1 MSFDLNINN
10 YQKKELEEIFGLP
23 ENYDVA
29 VIELRENKLRDNIVS
44 DPSVTDIVRGQTLEF
59 LQKAKDNLVSS
70 IRNEIFNK
78 AKSMNIYNTD
88 TSLRPSQ
95 IISENSSQFIIE
107 RPATPFSQSF
117 PNEFY
122 PGTIN
127 PLKKRSIRQY
137 LNIDTRFRENYY
149 NTQSTN
155 FHLDLPIRFGNVLSL
170 QLSAF
175 EVATTY
181 YVISKQYGN
190 NFFWITV
197 VESSGTETK
206 AAIIIPDGN
215 YTPSDLLAYLN
226 NYVSATGPIGS
237 MEPVF
242 NNLVFTINIT
252 PASSG
257 SGQMII
263 GFISTSILVG
273 ATIILDFQANLQG
286 NPDVGTPL
294 PLKLGWHLGFRLG
307 IYEGNNTYVSEG
319 LVNLSGPKYF
329 YLVVDDYNNNVNN
342 NFYSAFTSSIL
353 NKNILARIS
362 YQDGSFINISE
373 NNLSLVTTART
384 YFGPV
389 DIQKLTIQLLDEF
402 GRIIDL
408 NNMDYSFCLTMQSVY
423 DL

>member
-44 DPSVTDIVRGQTLEF
+44 DPSVTDIVRSQTLEF

-70 IRNEIFNK
+70 IKNEIFNK
-78 AKSMNIYNTD
+78 AKTMNIYNTD

-95 IISENSSQFIIE
+95 ILSENGSQYIIE

-117 PNEFY
+117 PSEFY

-127 PLKKRSIRQY
+127 PLKKRSTRQY

-155 FHLDLPIRFGNVLSL
+155 FHLDLPVKFSNVLSL

-181 YVISKQYGN
+181 YVVSKQYGN
-190 NFFWITV
+190 NFFWITIIENNGV
-197 VESSGTETK
+197 ANR
-206 AAIIIPDGN
+206 AAIIVPDGN
-215 YTPSDLLAYLN
+215 YTPADLIAYLN
-226 NYVSATGPIGS
+226 NYVTTIIGGD
-237 MEPVF
+237 F
-242 NNLVFTINIT
+242 ANLVFTINIT
-252 PASSG
+252 PSSSG
-257 SGQMII
+257 SGQMVI
-263 GFISTSILVG
+263 GYNGTGTS
-273 ATIILDFQANLQG
+273 IILDFQANLQG
-286 NPDVGTPL
+286 NPDFGTPL
-294 PLKLGWHLGFRLG
+294 PLKFGWHLGFRLG
-307 IYEGNNTYVSEG
+307 IYEGNTNYVSEG
-319 LVNLSGPKYF
+319 LVNLTGPKYF

-342 NFYSAFTSSIL
+342 SFYSAFTSSIL

-373 NNLSLVTTART
+373 NNLSIVTTART

-389 DIQKLTIQLLDEF
+389 DIQKLNIQLLDEF
-402 GRIIDL
+402 GRVIDL

>member
-23 ENYDVA
+23 ENYDLA
-29 VIELRENKLRDNIVS
+29 TIELKENKLRENIVS
-44 DPSVTDIVRGQTLEF
+44 DPSVTDIVRQQTLEF
-59 LQKAKDNLVSS
+59 LQNAKNNLVSS

-88 TSLRPSQ
+88 TSLRASK
-95 IISENSSQFIIE
+95 ITSENNSQYIIE

-117 PNEFY
+117 PSEFY

-127 PLKKRSIRQY
+127 PLKKRSTRQY

-149 NTQSTN
+149 GTQSTN
-155 FHLDLPIRFGNVLSL
+155 FHLDLPVKFGNVLSL
-170 QLSAF
+170 QLSTF
-175 EVATTY
+175 EFATNY

-190 NFFWITV
+190 NFFWITI
-197 VESSGTETK
+197 VETTGENRE
-206 AAIIIPDGN
+206 AIIVPDGN
-215 YTPSDLLAYLN
+215 YTPADLVAYLN
-226 NYVSATGPIGS
+226 NYVATILGGA
-237 MEPVF
+237 F
-242 NNLVFTINIT
+242 ANLVFTINIT
-252 PASSG
+252 PTSSG
-257 SGQMII
+257 SGQMVI
-263 GFISTSILVG
+263 GFSAIPSPG

-294 PLKLGWHLGFRLG
+294 PLKFGWNIGFRLG
-307 IYEGNNTYVSEG
+307 IYENNNTYVSEG
-319 LVNLSGPKYF
+319 LVNLKGPKYF
-329 YLVVDDYNNNVNN
+329 YLVVDDFNNNVNN

-362 YQDGSFINISE
+362 YPNGVFSDVSE
-373 NNLSLVTTART
+373 NNLTLVTTPRQ

-402 GRIIDL
+402 GRIVDL

>member
-23 ENYDVA
+23 ENYDVGI
-29 VIELRENKLRDNIVS
+29 IELRENKLRDNIVS
-44 DPSVTDIVRGQTLEF
+44 DPSVTDIVREQTLEF

-78 AKSMNIYNTD
+78 AKSLNIYNTD
-88 TSLRPSQ
+88 TSLRASK
-95 IISENSSQFIIE
+95 ITSENSSQFIIE
-107 RPATPFSQSF
+107 RPTTPFSQSF

-122 PGTIN
+122 PGVIN

-155 FHLDLPIRFGNVLSL
+155 FHLDLPVKFGNVLSL

-175 EVATTY
+175 EVATNY
-181 YVISKQYGN
+181 YVVSKQYGN
-190 NFFWITV
+190 NFFWITI
-197 VESSGTETK
+197 VETTGETR
-206 AAIIIPDGN
+206 AAIIVPDGN
-215 YTPSDLLAYLN
+215 YKSADLLTYLN
-226 NYVSATGPIGS
+226 TYVTTTLGGS
-237 MEPVF
+237 F
-242 NNLVFTINIT
+242 ANLVFTINST
-252 PASSG
+252 TLSSG

-263 GFISTSILVG
+263 GFSTEPSPG
-273 ATIILDFQANLQG
+273 ATIVLDFQANLQG

-294 PLKLGWHLGFRLG
+294 PLKFGWHLGFRLG

-319 LVNLSGPKYF
+319 LVNLNGPKYF

-362 YQDGSFINISE
+362 YPNGTFTDVSE
-373 NNLSLVTTART
+373 NNLALVTTART

-402 GRIIDL
+402 GRIVDL
-408 NNMDYSFCLTMQSVY
+408 NNMDYSFCLTMQSAY
-423 DL
+423 DI

>member
-44 DPSVTDIVRGQTLEF
+44 DSSVTDTVRSQTLEF

-78 AKSMNIYNTD
+78 AKSLNIYNTD
-88 TSLRPSQ
+88 TSLRASK
-95 IISENSSQFIIE
+95 ITSENSSQFIIE
-107 RPATPFSQSF
+107 RPTTPFSQSF

-122 PGTIN
+122 PGVIN

-175 EVATTY
+175 EVATNY
-181 YVISKQYGN
+181 YVVSKQYGN
-190 NFFWITV
+190 NFFWITI
-197 VESSGTETK
+197 VETTGETR
-206 AAIIIPDGN
+206 AAIVVPDGN
-215 YTPSDLLAYLN
+215 YKPADLLTYLN
-226 NYVSATGPIGS
+226 NYVTTTIGG
-237 MEPVF
+237 VF
-242 NNLVFTINIT
+242 ANLVFTINST
-252 PASSG
+252 TSSSG

-263 GFISTSILVG
+263 GFSTEPSLG
-273 ATIILDFQANLQG
+273 ATIVLDFQANLQG
-286 NPDVGTPL
+286 NPDFGTPL
-294 PLKLGWHLGFRLG
+294 PLKFGWHLGFRLG
-307 IYEGNNTYVSEG
+307 IYEGNSTYVSEG
-319 LVNLSGPKYF
+319 LVNLNGPKYF

-362 YQDGSFINISE
+362 YPNGNFTDISE

-389 DIQKLTIQLLDEF
+389 DIQKLNIQLLDEF
-402 GRIIDL
+402 GRIVDL
-408 NNMDYSFCLTMQSVY
+408 NNMDYSFCLTMQSAY
-423 DL
+423 DI

>member
-1 MSFDLNINN
+1 
-10 YQKKELEEIFGLP
+10 
-23 ENYDVA
+23 
-29 VIELRENKLRDNIVS
+29 
-44 DPSVTDIVRGQTLEF
+44 
-59 LQKAKDNLVSS
+59 
-70 IRNEIFNK
+70 
-78 AKSMNIYNTD
+78 MNIYNTD

-181 YVISKQYGN
+181 YVVSKQYGN
-190 NFFWITV
+190 NFFWITI
-197 VESSGTETK
+197 VEISGAENR
-206 AAIIIPDGN
+206 AAIIVPDGN
-215 YTPSDLLAYLN
+215 YTPADLVAYLN
-226 NYVSATGPIGS
+226 NYVTTVVGGDFA
-237 MEPVF
+237 
-242 NNLVFTINIT
+242 NLVFTINIT
-252 PASSG
+252 PSSSG
-257 SGQMII
+257 SGQMVI
-263 GFISTSILVG
+263 GYNGTGTS
-273 ATIILDFQANLQG
+273 IILDFQANLQG

-294 PLKLGWHLGFRLG
+294 PLKFGWHLGFRLG
-307 IYEGNNTYVSEG
+307 IYEGNINYVSEG
-319 LVNLSGPKYF
+319 VVDLTGSKYF

-342 NFYSAFTSSIL
+342 GFYSAFNSSLL

-362 YQDGSFINISE
+362 TQPSPFGVTAQ
-373 NNLSLVTTART
+373 NNLSLITTPRQ

-389 DIQKLTIQLLDEF
+389 DIQKLNIQLLDEY
-402 GRIIDL
+402 GRVIEL
-408 NNMDYSFCLTMQSVY
+408 NNMDYSFCLTFVSVY